1 MSKGPD
7 TAALTGASHTTVYV
21 AVEISLKSWIV
32 GLHCPEAS
40 GGSVSIHTL
49 AAADTA
55 GLLDIVSSVR
65 ERVTRELGARPRVM
79 LTYEAGYEGFWL
91 ARDIERRDAEI
102 DIFMNDPASLRVN
115 RRAKKKKTDR
125 IDARRMVRALKA
137 WDQGDSEAMSWVRVP
152 DVDRE
157 DARRLLRERDTLVK
171 KRTRLNNRIRGLL
184 QLHGIFDL
192 APRKPDFLE
201 RLASARTGYGAPLLP
216 RARAEIERTV
226 ALLRLVEGH
235 IDMIEAEKRALLK
248 AGRKAQ
254 DASDLD
260 GTAMIAALTRI
271 HGIGLN
277 DATLLAG
284 EVFYRDFRNRRELG
298 SWAGLTS
305 VPWASGDVDHDLG
318 ISKAGPSHVRK
329 HMIQMAWRWLKL
341 QPESAITKW
350 FHAYVARHAGGGR
363 DRRARKRAIVG
374 VARKLLIA
382 LWRYA
387 TQGLVPEGAIVS

>member
-1 MSKGPD
+1 MFWEELGKKGRRMPSGPSCVGNSTNSGRGATRSA
-7 TAALTGASHTTVYV
+7 TAHGSISPEMLQDFRGFGLGRTVSIAGRKRWRARYNWSAAASSPV
-21 AVEISLKSWIV
+21 V
-32 GLHCPEAS
+32 GFGPRRESS
-40 GGSVSIHTL
+40 GGGMQS
-49 AAADTA
+49 
-55 GLLDIVSSVR
+55 
-65 ERVTRELGARPRVM
+65 LGVVKHAKLTPR
-79 LTYEAGYEGFWL
+79 
-91 ARDIERRDAEI
+91 I
-102 DIFMNDPASLRVN
+102 
-115 RRAKKKKTDR
+115 
-125 IDARRMVRALKA
+125 ALKQSVNA
-137 WDQGDSEAMSWVRVP
+137 PICGELTRLETAMSWVRVP

-171 KRTRLNNRIRGLL
+171 ERTRLNNRIKGLL

-201 RLASARTGYGAPLLP
+201 RLASARTGYGAPLPP
-216 RARAEIERTV
+216 RARAEIERAV

-284 EVFYRDFRNRRELG
+284 EVFYRDFRNRRESG

-305 VPWASGDVDHDLG
+305 VLWASGDVDHDLG

-341 QPESAITKW
+341 RPESAITKW
-350 FHAYVARHAGGGR
+350 FHAYVARDAGGGR
-363 DRRARKRAIVG
+363 DRRARKRARSWG
-374 VARKLLIA
+374 SRAS
-382 LWRYA
+382 Y
-387 TQGLVPEGAIVS
+387 